1 MMYVLLQQFG
11 KYIYVTD
18 WQSQAIERYSKTS
31 GKGKVLVRGRMEGLM
46 DIHMVAPSR
55 QTGESSFFSLLHF

>member
-1 MMYVLLQQFG
+1 MLETVAVIFISHQQYG

-18 WQSQAIERYSKTS
+18 WQARAIERYSKIS
-31 GKGKVLVRGRMEGLM
+31 GKGKVMVRGNMDGMM

-55 QTGESSFFSLLHF
+55 QTGEN